1 MMEVI
6 PMDMNNNVI
15 SKADL
20 WADRIHAFQE
30 SGLSRKDWC
39 QQNEIPPSTLGYWI
53 RKIQSESP
61 GTEPASDSV
70 FAKLPSEQE
79 LQFNAGTGNRSVT
92 ILLPENIQIEI
103 GADCPARLLTT
114 LLQALKHYA

>member
-1 MMEVI
+1 
-6 PMDMNNNVI
+6 MDMNDNVI

-39 QQNEIPPSTLGYWI
+39 QQNEIPQSTLNYWI
-53 RKIQSESP
+53 RKIQLEAPETES
-61 GTEPASDSV
+61 ASDPV

-92 ILLPENIQIEI
+92 ILLPENIWIEI

-114 LLQALKHYA
+114 LLQALKNYA

>member
-1 MMEVI
+1 
-6 PMDMNNNVI
+6 MDMNNNVI
-15 SKADL
+15 SKTDL

-53 RKIQSESP
+53 RKIQSEAP
-61 GTEPASDSV
+61 GTEPASDPV

-79 LQFNAGTGNRSVT
+79 LQFNAGTGNHSVT
-92 ILLPENIQIEI
+92 ILLPENIRIEI
-103 GADCPARLLTT
+103 GADCPARLMTT
-114 LLQALKHYA
+114 LFQALKNYA

>member
-1 MMEVI
+1 
-6 PMDMNNNVI
+6 MDMNDHVI

-39 QQNEIPPSTLGYWI
+39 QQNEIPQSTLNYWI
-53 RKIQSESP
+53 RKIQSEAP
-61 GTEPASDSV
+61 ETEPASDPV

-79 LQFNAGTGNRSVT
+79 LQFSAGTGNRSVT

-114 LLQALKHYA
+114 LLQALKNYA